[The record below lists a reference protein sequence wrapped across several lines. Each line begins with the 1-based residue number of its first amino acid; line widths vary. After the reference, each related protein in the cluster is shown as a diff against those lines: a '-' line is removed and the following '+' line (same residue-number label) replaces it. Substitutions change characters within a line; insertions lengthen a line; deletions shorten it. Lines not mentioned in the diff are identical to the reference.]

1 MIELRKLI
9 SYGNELL
16 DIDKYQDYCPN
27 GLQVT
32 GREQV
37 NKIISGVSASQE
49 LLNQAVADN
58 ADAVLVH
65 HGYFWKDEN
74 PCIVGIK
81 KQRLQTLLS
90 NNISLI
96 AYHLP
101 LDFHELYGNNV
112 QLAKLLGIK
121 IRVILMK
128 YAYGELSGPISGK
141 NFAMHIEKCLKRK
154 PLYIP
159 GKIKQIKNI
168 AWCSGAGQEHI
179 EAVAQQGFDAYLTGE
194 ISERTVYLARE
205 TGIHLY
211 AAGHYA
217 TERYGVKALGEHV
230 ADKFDLK
237 HQFIDIDN
245 PV

>member
-1 MIELRKLI
+1 VELRKLI
-9 SYGNELL
+9 TYIDELL
-16 DIDKYQDYCPN
+16 NISRYQDYCPN

-32 GREQV
+32 GREQI
-37 NKIISGVSASQE
+37 NKIISGVSACQD
-49 LLNQAVADN
+49 LLDRAIADD

-74 PCIVGIK
+74 PCIIGIK
-81 KQRLQTLLS
+81 KHRLQTLLN

-101 LDFHELYGNNV
+101 LDFHEVYGNNV

-121 IRVILMK
+121 LNVILMK
-128 YAYGELSGPISGK
+128 YAYGELVAPTSGK
-141 NFAMHIEKCLKRK
+141 DFAVHIEKYLNRK

-159 GKIKQIKNI
+159 GKTKQIKTV

-179 EAVAQQGFDAYLTGE
+179 EAVAQQGIDAYLTGE
-194 ISERTVYLARE
+194 ISEHAVYIARE
-205 TGIHLY
+205 TGIHLF

-217 TERYGVKALGEHV
+217 TERYGVRALGEHL
-230 ADKFDLK
+230 AKKFNLK

-245 PV
+245 PI